1 MHMSCDV
8 APKLNINHVILRQ
21 VISRNLNPLVELQF
35 KPQIIVGLCGYWFE
49 LHLTPRKL
57 HDFEIVL
64 RNYHNMC

>member
-35 KPQIIVGLCGYWFE
+35 KPQIIVGRIGL
-49 LHLTPRKL
+49 
-57 HDFEIVL
+57 
-64 RNYHNMC
+64 NYI